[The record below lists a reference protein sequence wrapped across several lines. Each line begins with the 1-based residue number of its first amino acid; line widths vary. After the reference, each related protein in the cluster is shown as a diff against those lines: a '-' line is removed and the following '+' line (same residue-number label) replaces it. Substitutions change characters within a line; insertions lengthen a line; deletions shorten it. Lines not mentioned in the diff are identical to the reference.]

1 MLYAESCS
9 AKKYKNTYEWSPTLV
24 SAVYAERFWRL
35 ALRQSQGR
43 CISKSLLIRTKEYAG
58 IGADLGRLTLPDIV
72 QCLASARQSRRELQQ
87 QHQQLRANYLEKLAE
102 ALVLKR
108 APYLDTDP
116 KYEER
121 LTLRTAKEVKRL
133 IRLEQKRKYYKMIGS
148 QLRDHTD
155 RCSLAP
161 G

>member
-1 MLYAESCS
+1 
-9 AKKYKNTYEWSPTLV
+9 
-24 SAVYAERFWRL
+24 
-35 ALRQSQGR
+35 
-43 CISKSLLIRTKEYAG
+43 
-58 IGADLGRLTLPDIV
+58 
-72 QCLASARQSRRELQQ
+72 
-87 QHQQLRANYLEKLAE
+87 
-102 ALVLKR
+102 LKR